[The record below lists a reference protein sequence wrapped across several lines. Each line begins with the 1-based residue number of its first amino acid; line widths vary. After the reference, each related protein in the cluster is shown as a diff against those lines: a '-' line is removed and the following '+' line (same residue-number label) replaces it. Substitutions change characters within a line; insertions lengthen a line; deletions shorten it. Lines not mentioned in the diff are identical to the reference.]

1 LGAAAAAAIV
11 AREHNLHLVSLGFGG
26 DCHMEPMLGFHI
38 RSIAKID
45 YLTLKLGINTLSTL
59 GPRTYSGVCLG
70 LVKIIRE
77 AHAET
82 PIT

>member
-1 LGAAAAAAIV
+1 
-11 AREHNLHLVSLGFGG
+11 
-26 DCHMEPMLGFHI
+26 MEPMLGFHI